1 MVSSQGHHTPPTDLR
16 RMTSNSTLLTPSH
29 REHRLS
35 NHTSQH
41 LQTGS
46 VRVGSR
52 SPSSIPSS
60 PTSAHS
66 SSSAIFE
73 RDIEPLGTTSPPLSQ
88 IHPLNPHRIP
98 RSKTTEQLE
107 QNVPSVLDT
116 AAAVLTSASP
126 MEEDQIAV
134 VTPAYERPF
143 RPGGSGFA
151 SPNWSL
157 RSRSP
162 SPTGT
167 AIRSPPGSTAG
178 PRTSLLLSVPGSP
191 SAPLP
196 PLPFPI
202 LTPSTSPK
210 DASAGQPQQQ
220 RLTIQTSPSAL
231 TPSMSPPKTIP
242 NNQPHPSPSASTPT
256 SVYYSTVSTTD
267 GSQGS
272 PTTTTAEQPPMLLPA
287 SQSLSQ
293 LQSSAHTATS
303 ATPNLN
309 ATTTVGTT
317 KMTTHIH
324 SPVSQHSVIPT
335 TAGSP
340 YAAGSPCIHPTSLS
354 HPPSPTP
361 PQKRLSFISYTD
373 LLASTP
379 AATIPLS
386 SFTNCSVAEP
396 PPHIPRVSGYTGHT
410 GCTGIGLCGQD
421 RDILT
426 REGGRTASDRG
437 TGDREGMMMLE
448 DLGGEW
454 AREGLG
460 RGLEER
466 LEALMSVPDRS

>member
-16 RMTSNSTLLTPSH
+16 KMTSSSTLLTPSH

-46 VRVGSR
+46 ARVGSR

-73 RDIEPLGTTSPPLSQ
+73 RDIEPLGTASPPPSQ
-88 IHPLNPHRIP
+88 THPPNPHRIP

-116 AAAVLTSASP
+116 AAAILTSASP

-134 VTPAYERPF
+134 VTPACERPF

-167 AIRSPPGSTAG
+167 GIRSVGSCSSAAG

-202 LTPSTSPK
+202 LTSSTSPK
-210 DASAGQPQQQ
+210 DTSLGQQQ
-220 RLTIQTSPSAL
+220 QKLTIQTSPSAL
-231 TPSMSPPKTIP
+231 TPSMSPPKTVL
-242 NNQPHPSPSASTPT
+242 NNQPHPSPGASTPT
-256 SVYYSTVSTTD
+256 SVYYSTVSSTD

-272 PTTTTAEQPPMLLPA
+272 PTTTTVEQPPMPLAASQPQSQPQSSATTTFTPPNPSAIATTGTMKTITHVHSPA
-287 SQSLSQ
+287 SQHVVPSTIA
-293 LQSSAHTATS
+293 SS
-303 ATPNLN
+303 PY
-309 ATTTVGTT
+309 TT
-317 KMTTHIH
+317 
-324 SPVSQHSVIPT
+324 
-335 TAGSP
+335 GSP
-340 YAAGSPCIHPTSLS
+340 YIYPTSLS

-361 PQKRLSFISYTD
+361 TQKRLSFISYTD

-396 PPHIPRVSGYTGHT
+396 PPHIPRVSGYTG
-410 GCTGIGLCGQD
+410 CAAAVPCGRD
-421 RDILT
+421 RDVT
-426 REGGRTASDRG
+426 VREGGRTGSDRSAG
-437 TGDREGMMMLE
+437 ERDSVIMLE

-466 LEALMSVPDRS
+466 LEALMSVPDRT

>member
-1 MVSSQGHHTPPTDLR
+1 
-16 RMTSNSTLLTPSH
+16 MTSNSTLLTPSH
-29 REHRLS
+29 REHKLS

-46 VRVGSR
+46 ARVGSR

-73 RDIEPLGTTSPPLSQ
+73 RDIEPLGTASPPPSQ
-88 IHPLNPHRIP
+88 THPPNPHRIP

-143 RPGGSGFA
+143 RPAGSGFA

-167 AIRSPPGSTAG
+167 GMRSVGPSSSAAG
-178 PRTSLLLSVPGSP
+178 PRTSLLLSVPGSS

-210 DASAGQPQQQ
+210 DASAGQSPQQ

-231 TPSMSPPKTIP
+231 TPSMLPSKTIS
-242 NNQPHPSPSASTPT
+242 NNQLHPSPGASTPT
-256 SVYYSTVSTTD
+256 SVYYSTVSSTG

-272 PTTTTAEQPPMLLPA
+272 PTTTTVEQPPTPLPT
-287 SQSLSQ
+287 SHPQPQS
-293 LQSSAHTATS
+293 QSSAITTASTS
-303 ATPNLN
+303 PNLN
-309 ATTTVGTT
+309 SIATTGTMKT
-317 KMTTHIH
+317 STYVH
-324 SPVSQHSVIPT
+324 SPTSQQAVVPAA
-335 TAGSP
+335 AGSP
-340 YAAGSPCIHPTSLS
+340 YMASSPYVHPASLS

-396 PPHIPRVSGYTGHT
+396 PPHIPRVSGYTGYA
-410 GCTGIGLCGQD
+410 GCTGVGLSGPD
-421 RDILT
+421 RDVMT
-426 REGGRTASDRG
+426 REGGRAGSDRSAG
-437 TGDREGMMMLE
+437 ERDSVMMLE

-466 LEALMSVPDRS
+466 LETLMSVPDRL

>member
-16 RMTSNSTLLTPSH
+16 RMTSSSTLLTPSH

-46 VRVGSR
+46 ARVGSR

-73 RDIEPLGTTSPPLSQ
+73 RDIEPLGTASPPPSQ
-88 IHPLNPHRIP
+88 IHPPNPHRIP

-116 AAAVLTSASP
+116 AAAILTSASP

-134 VTPAYERPF
+134 VTPACERPF

-167 AIRSPPGSTAG
+167 GIRSVGACSSAAG

-210 DASAGQPQQQ
+210 DTSLGQQQ
-220 RLTIQTSPSAL
+220 QQKLTIQTSPSAL
-231 TPSMSPPKTIP
+231 TPSMSPPKTVL

-256 SVYYSTVSTTD
+256 SVYYSTVSSTD

-272 PTTTTAEQPPMLLPA
+272 PTTTTVEQPPMPLPTTQPQ
-287 SQSLSQ
+287 SQP
-293 LQSSAHTATS
+293 QSSTFFP
-303 ATPNLN
+303 PNLN
-309 ATTTVGTT
+309 AITTTGAFKTT
-317 KMTTHIH
+317 AHVH
-324 SPVSQHSVIPT
+324 SPASQHAAPPT
-335 TAGSP
+335 TA
-340 YAAGSPCIHPTSLS
+340 
-354 HPPSPTP
+354 
-361 PQKRLSFISYTD
+361 D

-396 PPHIPRVSGYTGHT
+396 PPHIPRVSGYTGYA
-410 GCTGIGLCGQD
+410 GCAGVAPCGRD
-421 RDILT
+421 RDAIA
-426 REGGRTASDRG
+426 REGGRTGSDRG
-437 TGDREGMMMLE
+437 AGERES
-448 DLGGEW
+448 W

-466 LEALMSVPDRS
+466 LEALMSVPDRT